1 VSLAFNRRTGTA
13 RLCFLAENAFVGVAE
28 LELDGGLVAV
38 QLTGTEAAKECA
50 REMCNCCPE
59 MSFRVTVA
67 GTPLRGGR
75 QSFVALD
82 KALGDHAA
90 FEGRG
95 ISFQVGGRALSR
107 ALTLTLTL
115 ALAFALALALALG
128 LCVRLSPPS
137 PSPSPSPCSSPSP
150 SLSPSPSRRMTC

>member
-1 VSLAFNRRTGTA
+1 MSLAFNRRAGTA

-107 ALTLTLTL
+107 A
-115 ALAFALALALALG
+115 
-128 LCVRLSPPS
+128 
-137 PSPSPSPCSSPSP
+137 
-150 SLSPSPSRRMTC
+150 PSRALTP

>member
-1 VSLAFNRRTGTA
+1 MSLAFNRRAGTA

-50 REMCNCCPE
+50 REMCYCCPE

-90 FEGRG
+90 FEGRSLTRTG
-95 ISFQVGGRALSR
+95 PARGTPTWPACGPSACCPAQPAPRA
-107 ALTLTLTL
+107 
-115 ALAFALALALALG
+115 
-128 LCVRLSPPS
+128 PP
-137 PSPSPSPCSSPSP
+137 
-150 SLSPSPSRRMTC
+150 R

>member
-1 VSLAFNRRTGTA
+1 MSLAFNRRAGTA
-13 RLCFLAENAFVGVAE
+13 RLCFLAENAFLGVAE

-38 QLTGTEAAKECA
+38 QLTGTEAAKECNKV
-50 REMCNCCPE
+50 MCNCCPE

-95 ISFQVGGRALSR
+95 ISFQVGARAPSRALSR
-107 ALTLTLTL
+107 ALTL
-115 ALAFALALALALG
+115 G
-128 LCVRLSPPS
+128 LRVRLSPPS
-137 PSPSPSPCSSPSP
+137 PSPSPSPCPSPSP
-150 SLSPSPSRRMTC
+150 SPSQPQP